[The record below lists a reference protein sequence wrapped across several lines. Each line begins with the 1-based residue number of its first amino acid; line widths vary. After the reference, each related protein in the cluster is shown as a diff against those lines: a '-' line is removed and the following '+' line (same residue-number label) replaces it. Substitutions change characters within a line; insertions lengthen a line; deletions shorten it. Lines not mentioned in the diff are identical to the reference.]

1 MPFVAREVVEAKRW
15 VDDEKSKTLYSDISL
30 SFGSRYSITLTSEIS
45 QYWKFA
51 REETIVVLRI
61 GGPLNISPPRAL
73 IHALQECAQ

>member
-30 SFGSRYSITLTSEIS
+30 CFGSRYSITLTSEIS

-61 GGPLNISPPRAL
+61 GEPLNI
-73 IHALQECAQ
+73 